1 MTEAGIPVACAD
13 LDRQSVLEVASLSR
27 SYGGMKAVVDV
38 SFEVPNRGITGLI
51 GPNGAGKSTV
61 AGIIAGDIRQTT
73 GRVMFS
79 GRDISDYAPHRRA
92 EVGLIRTFQ
101 MSGEFKRLTVLE
113 NLIAA
118 VPSAGDS
125 VSGVFARRPR
135 WRSDLEATL
144 ARAVGLLERFDMTA
158 KTDTWAGDLSGGQKR
173 LVEIMRGLMAS
184 PKLLLLD
191 EPMAGVNPALRS
203 RIETHLLELRD
214 DGLPMLMIEHEL
226 SVVERCCE
234 HVIVMSR
241 GLKLAEGTMAFH
253 RANEEVRR
261 AYLA

>member
-1 MTEAGIPVACAD
+1 MTQVTIAPVAPTATGD
-13 LDRQSVLEVASLSR
+13 PLLRVASLSR
-27 SYGGMKAVVDV
+27 SYGGVKAVVDV
-38 SFEVPNRGITGLI
+38 SFDVPARGITGLI

-61 AGIIAGDIRQTT
+61 VGIIAGDVRQTAGHIT
-73 GRVMFS
+73 FA
-79 GRDISDYAPHRRA
+79 GRDISHDAPHRRA
-92 EVGLIRTFQ
+92 QLGLIRTFQ
-101 MSGEFKRLTVLE
+101 MSGEFSRLTVLE

-118 VPSAGDS
+118 VSSAGES
-125 VSGVFARRPR
+125 ISGAFAQRSR
-135 WRSDLEATL
+135 WRSDLEATV

-184 PKLLLLD
+184 PRLLVLD

-203 RIETHLLELRD
+203 DIEAHLLGLRD
-214 DGLPMLMIEHEL
+214 EGLPMLMIEHQL

-234 HVIVMSR
+234 HVIVM
-241 GLKLAEGTMAFH
+241 GHGTKLAEGTMAEH

>member
-1 MTEAGIPVACAD
+1 MAPLAPAATGDP
-13 LDRQSVLEVASLSR
+13 LLRVASLSR
-27 SYGGMKAVVDV
+27 SFGGVKAVVDV
-38 SFEVPNRGITGLI
+38 SFDVPAHGITGLI

-61 AGIIAGDIRQTT
+61 VGIIAGDIRQSAGHIT
-73 GRVMFS
+73 FA
-79 GRDISDYAPHRRA
+79 GRDISDDAPHRRA
-92 EVGLIRTFQ
+92 QAGLIRTFQ
-101 MSGEFKRLTVLE
+101 MSGEFRRLTVLE

-118 VPSAGDS
+118 VPSAGES
-125 VSGVFARRPR
+125 ISGAFGRRPR
-135 WRSDLEATL
+135 WRSDLEATI

-158 KTDTWAGDLSGGQKR
+158 KTDSWAGDLSGGQKR

-184 PKLLLLD
+184 PRLLVLD

-203 RIETHLLELRD
+203 HIEAHLLGLRD
-214 DGLPMLMIEHEL
+214 EGLPMLMIEHEL

-234 HVIVMSR
+234 HVIVMAR
-241 GLKLAEGTMAFH
+241 GLKLAEGTMADH

>member
-1 MTEAGIPVACAD
+1 MTQLSTLQLVDPTGAD
-13 LDRQSVLEVASLSR
+13 PLLRVASLSR
-27 SYGGMKAVVDV
+27 DYGGVKAVVDV
-38 SFEVPNRGITGLI
+38 SFDVPARGITGLI

-61 AGIIAGDIRQTT
+61 VGIIAGAIHQTS
-73 GRVMFS
+73 GRVIFG
-79 GRDISDYAPHRRA
+79 GRDITGFASYRRA
-92 EVGLIRTFQ
+92 QAGLIRTFQ
-101 MSGEFKRLTVLE
+101 MSGEFSKLTVLE

-118 VPSAGDS
+118 VPSAAES
-125 VSGVFARRPR
+125 VSGVFVRRSR
-135 WRSDLEATL
+135 WHADLEAAI

-158 KTDTWAGDLSGGQKR
+158 KADTWAGELSGGQKR

-184 PKLLLLD
+184 PTLLLLD

-203 RIETHLLELRD
+203 RIESHLLDLRGE
-214 DGLPMLMIEHEL
+214 GLPMLMIEHEL

-234 HVIVMSR
+234 RVIVMAR
-241 GLKLAEGTMAFH
+241 GLKLAEGTMADH